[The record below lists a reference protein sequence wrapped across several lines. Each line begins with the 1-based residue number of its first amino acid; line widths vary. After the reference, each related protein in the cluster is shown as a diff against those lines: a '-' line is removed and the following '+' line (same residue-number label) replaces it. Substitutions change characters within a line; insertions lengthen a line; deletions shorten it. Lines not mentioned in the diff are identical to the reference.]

1 MNNDASEER
10 PPAGRKR
17 LFSLISACTSGG
29 RLTTGISCILTSLRT
44 TFTQRQR
51 LNATLGRYSAHLAVV
66 ALALA
71 VGVVKNL
78 QPLATLALEPPEARV
93 ASVSTALVQAP
104 LPTANTNEGGYQSPR
119 SAVGLSTSGIARQ
132 AEPDTTV
139 PKRPRLDVITYI
151 VQDGDTVFGIAE
163 NFELS
168 PYTIVWSNM
177 EVLQGAPWL
186 LQPGLPLQIPPV
198 DAAYHTV
205 ASGETPADI
214 AQAYGVDTSALYNAW
229 NTVEPDQVLAE
240 GTMLLIPGG
249 VGPDFDWEP
258 PAPPTP
264 VPAVRT
270 GAAQP
275 PSEPVSPPANAVAN
289 GYFILPTGSYDV
301 SGYVFGDRRN
311 PTHIGLDY
319 RCHLNDPIYAADGG
333 TVITAG
339 WNGGYGN
346 LVRVDHGNGFIT
358 YYGHFNSF
366 AVALGQAVGQGQLL
380 GYCGTTGNS
389 TGPHLHFE
397 IRYNGIPQNPALYQ
411 P

>member
-1 MNNDASEER
+1 MNSDASEGQPAER
-10 PPAGRKR
+10 EK
-17 LFSLISACTSGG
+17 LIPLNTAFALAG
-29 RLTTGISCILTSLRT
+29 RLTTRISCVLTSLRNT
-44 TFTQRQR
+44 LAQRPR
-51 LNATLGRYSAHLAVV
+51 LNAILGRYSAHLAIVT
-66 ALALA
+66 LALA

-93 ASVSTALVQAP
+93 APAGMTSEQTP
-104 LPTANTNEGGYQSPR
+104 LPTANSNEVGYESPR
-119 SAVGLSTSGIARQ
+119 AVSGQLASGITRQ
-132 AEPDTTV
+132 AKPDTTV
-139 PKRPRLDVITYI
+139 PKRPRLDVITYV
-151 VQDGDTVFGIAE
+151 VQEGDTVFGIAE
-163 NFELS
+163 QFELS

-198 DAAYHTV
+198 DAVYHTV
-205 ASGETPADI
+205 QAGETPADI
-214 AQAYGVDTSALYNAW
+214 AQTYEVDTSALYNTW
-229 NTVEPDQVLAE
+229 NTVEPGQLLAE

-249 VGPDFDWEP
+249 IGPDFDWEP
-258 PAPPTP
+258 PLPPTP
-264 VPAVRT
+264 VPSLST
-270 GAAQP
+270 GAARP
-275 PSEPVSPPANAVAN
+275 PSEPVSPPANAIAN
-289 GYFILPTGSYDV
+289 GYFILPTGSYEV
-301 SGYVFGDRRN
+301 SGYTFHGPRN

-358 YYGHFNSF
+358 YYGHFNSY
-366 AVALGQAVGQGQLL
+366 AVALGQAVAQGQLL

-397 IRYNGIPQNPALYQ
+397 IRYNGVPQDPVVYQ